1 MKRIMNYALFMLAL
15 SSSAFAMAP
24 PAEGQKEGGSPYGML
39 FLIVGIFAIMY
50 FFMIRPQKKQQK
62 KKQEMINS
70 LQPGARIMTTGGIFG
85 EVKQVKDNSVRI
97 QIDDHARIEIAKS
110 AVASV
115 ISTEEETA
123 K

>member
-1 MKRIMNYALFMLAL
+1 MNRIMNYALFVLAL
-15 SSSAFAMAP
+15 SSSTFAMGQ
-24 PAEGQKEGGSPYGML
+24 PAEGKEGGSPFGML

-50 FFMIRPQKKQQK
+50 FFMIRPQKKQQQ
-62 KKQEMINS
+62 KKQEMINN
-70 LQPGARIMTTGGIFG
+70 LKAGDRIMTTGGIYG

-97 QIDDHARIEIAKS
+97 QIDDHARIEIAKN

-115 ISTEEETA
+115 ITTEVDTA

>member
-1 MKRIMNYALFMLAL
+1 MKRIINYALFMLAL

-24 PAEGQKEGGSPYGML
+24 PAEGKEGGSPFGML

-50 FFMIRPQKKQQK
+50 FFMIRPQKKQQQ

-70 LQPGARIMTTGGIFG
+70 LQPGARIMTTGGIYG
-85 EVKQVKDNSVRI
+85 EVKQVKDTTVRV
-97 QIDDHARIEIAKS
+97 QIDDHTRIEIAKN

-115 ISTEEETA
+115 ISTEDDTA

>member
-15 SSSAFAMAP
+15 SSSAFAMGTP
-24 PAEGQKEGGSPYGML
+24 QEGEKSNPMGML

-50 FFMIRPQKKQQK
+50 FFMIRPQKKQQQ

-70 LQPGARIMTTGGIFG
+70 LQPGARIITTGGIYG

-97 QIDDHARIEIAKS
+97 QIDDHARIEIAKN

>member
-1 MKRIMNYALFMLAL
+1 MFSILTAAA
-15 SSSAFAMAP
+15 SAFAMAP
-24 PAEGQKEGGSPYGML
+24 PAEGGEGGSPYGML

-50 FFMIRPQKKQQK
+50 FFMIRPQKKQQQ

-70 LQPGARIMTTGGIFG
+70 LKPGDKIMTTGGIYG
-85 EVKQVKDNSVRI
+85 EVKQIKEGTIRI

-110 AVASV
+110 AVATV
-115 ISTEEETA
+115 VTPEETEA

>member
-15 SSSAFAMAP
+15 SSSAFAMGA
-24 PAEGQKEGGSPYGML
+24 PAEGEKPSSPFGML

-50 FFMIRPQKKQQK
+50 FFMIRPQKKQQQ

-70 LQPGARIMTTGGIFG
+70 LQPGARIVTTGGIYG
-85 EVKQVKDNSVRI
+85 EVKQVKDTTVRV
-97 QIDDHARIEIAKS
+97 QIDDHARIEIAKN

-115 ISTEEETA
+115 ISAEEDTA